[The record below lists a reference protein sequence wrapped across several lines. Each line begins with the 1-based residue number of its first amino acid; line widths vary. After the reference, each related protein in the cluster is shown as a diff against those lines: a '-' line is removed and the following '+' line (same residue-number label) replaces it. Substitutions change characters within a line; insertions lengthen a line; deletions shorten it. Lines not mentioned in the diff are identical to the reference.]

1 MKTLFV
7 TDPLAGLA
15 ADIDASVGLMD
26 ACQTEGVEVW
36 VCEPADLG
44 VGGGRLLAR
53 ARRIVLRPRHRGEDH
68 QWQTEPRWYDEVER
82 AALDVVAS
90 FEL

>member
-7 TDPLAGLA
+7 TDPLAGLC

-26 ACQTEGVEVW
+26 ACQTEGAEVW

-44 VGGGRLLAR
+44 VRGGALEAR
-53 ARRIVLRPRHRGEDH
+53 ARRVVLRPRHRGGDH
-68 QWQTEPRWYDEVER
+68 RWRVEP
-82 AALDVVAS
+82 S
-90 FEL
+90 